1 MSPDLERAEEM
12 TYLENN
18 CRPGREVGVCE
29 YKPRLG
35 VLLKTVDSVYNEVS
49 SIQEC
54 EALCKNI
61 THYRCVSYDWA
72 HTGPGVCRLSHH
84 TRRTLSH
91 VTEPYLRVKSAATY
105 QLHNCYNLSVTCH
118 HRYMLAT
125 VTSNNLFSGKI
136 YTKTRPNSCLVDV
149 ERKQEFSLSIG
160 YNDLDCDIEINKET
174 GRVGAEIILQHHDKI
189 LTSGDI
195 GIYISCLYNMNTSVV
210 YQAMELGEE
219 LHNTGL
225 AEELRLRSPEI
236 RMRITD
242 QEGRDITRARVGDP
256 LAIRFEILDTETPY
270 DMFVRELV
278 ALDGTDA
285 TNILLID
292 TLGKGR
298 FLVIRL
304 NKSLGF
310 FC

>member
-1 MSPDLERAEEM
+1 M
-12 TYLENN
+12 
-18 CRPGREVGVCE
+18 
-29 YKPRLG
+29 
-35 VLLKTVDSVYNEVS
+35 
-49 SIQEC
+49 
-54 EALCKNI
+54 
-61 THYRCVSYDWA
+61 
-72 HTGPGVCRLSHH
+72 
-84 TRRTLSH
+84 
-91 VTEPYLRVKSAATY
+91 
-105 QLHNCYNLSVTCH
+105 
-118 HRYMLAT
+118 
-125 VTSNNLFSGKI
+125 
-136 YTKTRPNSCLVDV
+136 DV

-304 NKSLGF
+304 NQSLGF